1 MINNRFYFEPV
12 FNFQDR
18 QRDLESELKK
28 VDDSISSIKERMDSA
43 EKLVE
48 EGNILLKACVK
59 KMNHGQQ
66 KVETGRKNK
75 RKLDEKLQKAIKKR
89 KEMVE
94 SK

>member
-1 MINNRFYFEPV
+1 MNLYS
-12 FNFQDR
+12 NFQDR

-43 EKLVE
+43 ERLVE

-59 KMNHGQQ
+59 KMNHGVFLDGQQ
-66 KVETGRKNK
+66 KVETGQKNK